1 MPVKK
6 TANGVPS
13 PTVTL
18 RHLAAKLAEVH
29 SVPKKQAETIL
40 ADLVGL
46 RDQAPKEG

>member
-6 TANGVPS
+6 AAKGTSS

-18 RHLAAKLAEVH
+18 RHLAARLADNH

-40 ADLVGL
+40 ADLVTL
-46 RDQAPKEG
+46 VASI